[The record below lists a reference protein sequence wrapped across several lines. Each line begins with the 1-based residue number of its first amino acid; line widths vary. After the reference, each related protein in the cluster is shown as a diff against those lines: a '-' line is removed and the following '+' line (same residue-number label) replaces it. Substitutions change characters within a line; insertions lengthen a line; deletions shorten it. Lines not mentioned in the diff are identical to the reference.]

1 MTVDP
6 GEMGKGE
13 LTSGPEGDVKAFLGQ
28 GTEFQ
33 GTLTFEGTVRVD
45 GKLYGEVVSGGTL
58 IVGEEAEVEAE
69 INVGSLISRGRIK
82 GNVKLTDRI
91 ELYETSELRGNITTP
106 RLIISEG
113 AVFQGS
119 CDMHLGEEEA
129 TPLDEEEVPLIR
141 SFLSPLARDKE

>member
-1 MTVDP
+1 MTVDH
-6 GEMGKGE
+6 GEMGKGK
-13 LTSGPEGDVKAFLGQ
+13 LTSGPEGDVMAFLGQ

-45 GKLYGEVVSGGTL
+45 GKLNGEVVSGGTL
-58 IVGEEAEVEAE
+58 IVSEEAEVEAE
-69 INVGSLISRGRIK
+69 INVGSLISQGRIK

-106 RLIISEG
+106 RLMISEG

-119 CDMHLGEEEA
+119 CEMS
-129 TPLDEEEVPLIR
+129 LDEEKVRLIA
-141 SFLSPLARDKE
+141 PPPKEKKGK

>member
-1 MTVDP
+1 MTVDH
-6 GEMGKGE
+6 GEMGKGK
-13 LTSGPEGDVKAFLGQ
+13 LTSGPEDDVKAFLGQ

-33 GTLTFEGTVRVD
+33 GTLTFEGTVSVD

-69 INVGSLISRGRIK
+69 INVESLISQGRIK